1 MTDLKKM
8 LLGVGSLSMAG
19 SVTAQQAPASEKG
32 EVPTPP
38 NILFLVVD
46 DLKPNI
52 GPYGDPIA
60 RTPAFDRIAA
70 SGVTFMNN
78 YCQFPR
84 QRSHRT
90 AARSYGSMDARRHF
104 PAQ

>member
-46 DLKPNI
+46 DLK
-52 GPYGDPIA
+52 A
-60 RTPAFDRIAA
+60 LTE
-70 SGVTFMNN
+70 T
-78 YCQFPR
+78 
-84 QRSHRT
+84 RSPE
-90 AARSYGSMDARRHF
+90 RRHSTVSRRRG
-104 PAQ
+104 

>member
-52 GPYGDPIA
+52 GP
-60 RTPAFDRIAA
+60 TE
-70 SGVTFMNN
+70 T
-78 YCQFPR
+78 
-84 QRSHRT
+84 RSPE
-90 AARSYGSMDARRHF
+90 RRHSTVSRRRG
-104 PAQ
+104 